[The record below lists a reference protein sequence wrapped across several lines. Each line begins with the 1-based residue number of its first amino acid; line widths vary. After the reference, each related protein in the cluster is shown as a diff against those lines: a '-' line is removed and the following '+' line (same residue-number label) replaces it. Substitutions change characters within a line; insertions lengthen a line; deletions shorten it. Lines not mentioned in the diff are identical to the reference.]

1 MPFDWDKFE
10 DASAPETSRELA
22 SPQQPEEEVGYGE
35 TALRGGLQGLSL
47 GTSEEAM
54 AGLET
59 LGDLPQTGFDWQ
71 KLKDQYE
78 KHVELQRARE
88 AAASEQNPLTYQG
101 SEIAAPFAVP
111 VLGALG
117 KAGKLGATLGGL
129 AESAQVFNV
138 PGKIVEGTG
147 TALEALPG
155 AAKLTKSLPNVARV
169 VKGGVEGAT
178 LGGLYGAGKT
188 ENSLTSEQ
196 GLEDIKNSAEFGGVF
211 GGGLS
216 ALAAGAHMGAVKGA
230 GKQGVVGDI
239 SRSYLAGIEGKNLTD
254 FNKIADQ
261 AFDYSQVTG
270 NRWMQDEVQ
279 RIKQAFNA
287 FQEAG
292 EVSGQKANIADI
304 FDSLNNMKQQA
315 ENVSDP
321 AAQKTINQLIGLFE
335 NKAYGLEELVQKN
348 QMVLNK
354 TELPGQE
361 GTPAT
366 KDQMQAKVNKLN
378 KDAEATA
385 AQTGEPIKQ
394 YQVVKDVRDGQ
405 EFLNIKEITPPG
417 AEGVESAKVIN
428 KDWLPSEETVAA
440 VDPSVEMSLDSEPF
454 FVKERPGN
462 TPELGMN
469 DIVDLEK
476 KIGQDKQSAS
486 LEPAQ
491 RNIYNEV
498 DRLITGKAEQIEP
511 GYAEP
516 REQWK
521 QMLNALDKAG
531 INKNN
536 AVDFDIG
543 AVGLEEKLNSVAP
556 EVMQNVNRDIL
567 TSIDSGYESKV
578 ATENLDR
585 FFNMLQKA
593 GYEDIPTIREQLE
606 QNMRD
611 YDLSRKMNRGQV
623 SPGLASHNPKVAAIG
638 ALKSMGAKGAHYA
651 GLAQSVPVAQQLSSV
666 LPGVVTGQISNQ
678 QAGQNSIQTLSKN
691 LSYSNTED
699 LTKVTEA
706 LKMDKNLAHYG
717 TALES
722 AIKSG
727 DSIKK
732 NSIIFAISQNPQARK
747 LLETG
752 QR

>member
-1 MPFDWDKFE
+1 
-10 DASAPETSRELA
+10 
-22 SPQQPEEEVGYGE
+22 
-35 TALRGGLQGLSL
+35 
-47 GTSEEAM
+47 
-54 AGLET
+54 
-59 LGDLPQTGFDWQ
+59 
-71 KLKDQYE
+71 
-78 KHVELQRARE
+78 
-88 AAASEQNPLTYQG
+88 
-101 SEIAAPFAVP
+101 
-111 VLGALG
+111 
-117 KAGKLGATLGGL
+117 
-129 AESAQVFNV
+129 
-138 PGKIVEGTG
+138 
-147 TALEALPG
+147 
-155 AAKLTKSLPNVARV
+155 
-169 VKGGVEGAT
+169 
-178 LGGLYGAGKT
+178 
-188 ENSLTSEQ
+188 
-196 GLEDIKNSAEFGGVF
+196 
-211 GGGLS
+211 
-216 ALAAGAHMGAVKGA
+216 
-230 GKQGVVGDI
+230 
-239 SRSYLAGIEGKNLTD
+239 
-254 FNKIADQ
+254 
-261 AFDYSQVTG
+261 
-270 NRWMQDEVQ
+270 
-279 RIKQAFNA
+279 
-287 FQEAG
+287 
-292 EVSGQKANIADI
+292 
-304 FDSLNNMKQQA
+304 
-315 ENVSDP
+315 
-321 AAQKTINQLIGLFE
+321 
-335 NKAYGLEELVQKN
+335 
-348 QMVLNK
+348 
-354 TELPGQE
+354 
-361 GTPAT
+361 
-366 KDQMQAKVNKLN
+366 MQAKVNKLN